1 MISFYTINS
10 MTFSYPKSETV
21 LENINLS
28 IDKNQHIGL
37 IGPNGSGKT
46 TLVKLMMG
54 ILKPKIGQVFLND
67 KNISEISLSEIGKNV
82 GFVFQN
88 PEKQLFAPTVLEQ
101 IGFSYRFN
109 NILTEAEIRE
119 KTDYY
124 LDLFGLIDYKK
135 EFPFNLSLGQKQRLA
150 LASIL
155 SRDANFLILD
165 EPGTGLDVFHLNK
178 LNKCLQ
184 TLRSENK
191 GFLIISHDKD
201 FLTKNVDKLLC
212 IKDKGVEL
220 C

>member
-1 MISFYTINS
+1 MTSFYTINS
-10 MTFSYPKSETV
+10 LNFSYPKSDSV
-21 LENINLS
+21 LENVNFS
-28 IDKNQHIGL
+28 IEKNQHVGL

-54 ILKPKIGQVFLND
+54 ILRPHAGQICLND
-67 KNISEISLSEIGKNV
+67 HDICHMTLSEIGKKV

-101 IGFSYRFN
+101 MLFSHKLHKSINEDKN
-109 NILTEAEIRE
+109 NNKI
-119 KTDYY
+119 DYY
-124 LDLFGLIDYKK
+124 LKLFGLVDFKDS
-135 EFPFNLSLGQKQRLA
+135 FPFNLSLGQKQRLA

-155 SRDANFLILD
+155 SRDADFLILD